1 MPIGDSEGYDNGH
14 FKHVYENII
23 KPACSEAGFNAVR
36 ADDVK
41 ETNLIHLD
49 ILKKLID
56 APIAICDLS
65 TRNPNVLFE
74 LGIRQAFDKPV
85 VLIQE
90 KGTEKIFD
98 IAPLRYLE
106 YSKEMKYH
114 DVLKSQQDLKVSLE
128 ATMKANGE
136 AGNVNSIVKLL
147 ALNNAA
153 MIPSLEG
160 NSKETLAF
168 EILQSEMR
176 DMRHMFEIMMME
188 RKKAP
193 SRDSIAAI
201 EYERISNELDKIK
214 TNRIPMEERHRALE
228 ILMRDA
234 EELMM
239 NSNRES
245 DHRHYR
251 MLMERVHRTM
261 KEFA

>member
-1 MPIGDSEGYDNGH
+1 
-14 FKHVYENII
+14 
-23 KPACSEAGFNAVR
+23 
-36 ADDVK
+36 
-41 ETNLIHLD
+41 
-49 ILKKLID
+49 
-56 APIAICDLS
+56 
-65 TRNPNVLFE
+65 
-74 LGIRQAFDKPV
+74 
-85 VLIQE
+85 
-90 KGTEKIFD
+90 
-98 IAPLRYLE
+98 
-106 YSKEMKYH
+106 
-114 DVLKSQQDLKVSLE
+114 
-128 ATMKANGE
+128 
-136 AGNVNSIVKLL
+136 
-147 ALNNAA
+147 